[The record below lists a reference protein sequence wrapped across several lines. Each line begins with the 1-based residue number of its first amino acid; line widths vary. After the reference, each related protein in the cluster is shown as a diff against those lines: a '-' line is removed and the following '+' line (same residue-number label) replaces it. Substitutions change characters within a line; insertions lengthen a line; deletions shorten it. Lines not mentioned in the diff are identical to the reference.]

1 MDLTKYSNMQQVNSY
16 LYDNT
21 ISVLY
26 NIDPSVEQRNR
37 VVYTR
42 TLNIYKGIDNLLK
55 IKVLNNDQKP
65 VNVTGYTLTFNMI
78 DDYVNANA
86 NVVLTSNVTISN
98 ANLGIGTV
106 TLSSLDLV
114 QLDRDVYTYN
124 VKVNNGSANIAAY
137 VDDNFG
143 AAGQIFVSD
152 TAYPVGNPQSLD
164 LGQVDDG
171 VTSAT
176 FNFGNI

>member
-1 MDLTKYSNMQQVNSY
+1 MQQINSY

-21 ISVLY
+21 INVSY
-26 NIDPSVEQRNR
+26 DIDSSVEQRNR

-42 TLNIYKGIDNLLK
+42 TINIYKGIDNLVK
-55 IKVLNNDQKP
+55 IKVLNSDQKP

-78 DDYVNANA
+78 DNYVNANS
-86 NVVLTSNVTISN
+86 NVVLSTSVVVSN
-98 ANLGIGTV
+98 ANLGLGTV

-124 VKVNNGSANIAAY
+124 VKINNGSANVAAY
-137 VDDNFG
+137 VDDNYG
-143 AAGQIFVSD
+143 AAGQIFVSN
-152 TAYPVGNPQSLD
+152 TAYPVGNPVSLD

>member
-1 MDLTKYSNMQQVNSY
+1 
-16 LYDNT
+16 
-21 ISVLY
+21 
-26 NIDPSVEQRNR
+26 
-37 VVYTR
+37 
-42 TLNIYKGIDNLLK
+42 
-55 IKVLNNDQKP
+55 
-65 VNVTGYTLTFNMI
+65 MI

-152 TAYPVGNPQSLD
+152 TAYPVGTPSSLD

>member
-1 MDLTKYSNMQQVNSY
+1 MQQINSY

-21 ISVLY
+21 INVSY
-26 NIDPSVEQRNR
+26 DIDSSVEQRNR

-42 TLNIYKGIDNLLK
+42 TINIYKGIDNLVK
-55 IKVLNNDQKP
+55 IKVLNSDQKP
-65 VNVTGYTLTFNMI
+65 VNVTGYTLTFNMM
-78 DDYVNANA
+78 DNYVNANS
-86 NVVLTSNVTISN
+86 NVVLSTSVVVSN
-98 ANLGIGTV
+98 ANLGLGTV

-124 VKVNNGSANIAAY
+124 VKINNGSANVAAY
-137 VDDNFG
+137 VDDNYG
-143 AAGQIFVSD
+143 AAGQIFVSN
-152 TAYPVGNPQSLD
+152 TAYPVGNPVSLD

>member
-1 MDLTKYSNMQQVNSY
+1 MQQVNSY

-21 ISVLY
+21 VNVLY
-26 NIDPSVEQRNR
+26 DIDPSVEQRNR

-42 TLNIYKGIDNLLK
+42 TINIYKGIDNLVK

-86 NVVLTSNVTISN
+86 TVVLSANVIISN

-137 VDDNFG
+137 VDDNYG
-143 AAGQIFVSD
+143 AAGQIYVSS
-152 TAYPVGNPQSLD
+152 TAYPVGDPDSLD
-164 LGQVDDG
+164 LGQTADG
-171 VTSAT
+171 ITSAT
-176 FNFGNI
+176 FDFGNI

>member
-1 MDLTKYSNMQQVNSY
+1 M
-16 LYDNT
+16 
-21 ISVLY
+21 
-26 NIDPSVEQRNR
+26 
-37 VVYTR
+37 
-42 TLNIYKGIDNLLK
+42 
-55 IKVLNNDQKP
+55 
-65 VNVTGYTLTFNMI
+65 TGYTLTFNMI

-86 NVVLTSNVTISN
+86 NVVLSANVTISN

-137 VDDNFG
+137 VDDNYG
-143 AAGQIFVSD
+143 AAGQIFVSN
-152 TAYPVGNPQSLD
+152 TAYPTGTPDSLD

-171 VTSAT
+171 ITSAT